1 MRHIGTSL
9 QGLLG
14 LSALLALLVLA
25 ACQGHPG
32 RVLVVVDSDYS
43 VPAELSE
50 VRILAGPVDD
60 PESRMGQAFAL
71 TEFRPPPGG
80 TYNLPLSLVVVPR
93 DGNSDREVEVV
104 VEGRL
109 VSVGD
114 VLVRATR
121 VLHGFRAGDTV
132 VLPIFLSK
140 NCEGRVCGA
149 GLTCID
155 GACESSAIDPGD
167 LRIAEDPG
175 EELRGL
181 VDVGVSTDGG
191 SDASD
196 GGMDAGDAGADTSVV
211 VDGATDSS
219 MDSGPSDTGAP
230 DAGLCGPPVT
240 LPHAVLVGG
249 DKLYPLAPVPGVW
262 AYNGQTADND
272 PYVEWVHT
280 ASPGCEI
287 WRVEPLIPSGTPQD
301 RFVDCSGM
309 CATEPSNS
317 ALYEVY
323 VDGLT
328 APGDLDEFVR
338 LSQDGAAGR
347 IRFDLMNPSRTVS
360 VRLSDLTSFAGA
372 AKRQYIVIHDAV
384 FYMRLA
390 P

>member
-1 MRHIGTSL
+1 M
-9 QGLLG
+9 
-14 LSALLALLVLA
+14 LLALVVLA

-50 VRILAGPVDD
+50 VRVLAGPVDD

-191 SDASD
+191 GDASD
-196 GGMDAGDAGADTSVV
+196 GAMDAGDTGDTGDAGADTGV
-211 VDGATDSS
+211 VDDAATDSS

-240 LPHAVLVGG
+240 IPHVVLVGS
-249 DKLYPLAPVPGVW
+249 DKLYPLAPAPGVW
-262 AYNGQTADND
+262 AYNAQTADND
-272 PYVEWVHT
+272 PYVEWAHT
-280 ASPGCEI
+280 ARPGCEI
-287 WRVEPLIPSGTPQD
+287 WRVEPLIPSGTPED
-301 RFVDCSGM
+301 PFADCSGM
-309 CATEPSNS
+309 CAREPSNS

-323 VDGLT
+323 LDGRT
-328 APGDLDEFVR
+328 GPTDWDELVS
-338 LSQDGAAGR
+338 LSQDGVAGR
-347 IRFDLMNPSRTVS
+347 VRFDLMNPSQTVS

-372 AKRQYIVIHDAV
+372 AKRQYIIIHDAV
-384 FYMRLA
+384 FFMR
-390 P
+390 PVP